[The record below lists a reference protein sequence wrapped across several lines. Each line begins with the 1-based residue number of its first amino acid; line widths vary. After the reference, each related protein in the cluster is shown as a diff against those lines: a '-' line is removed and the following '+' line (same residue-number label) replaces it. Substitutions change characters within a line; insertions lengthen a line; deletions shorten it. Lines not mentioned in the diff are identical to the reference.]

1 MDRTIWGILKFTRR
15 SLLKGML
22 AIRKTVAA
30 GLSVAFAPVPM
41 ASGLLPTTAE
51 ARPRPAAPQTQ
62 ASSANGCTL
71 RSARGRDQARHLYSI
86 RQRSLHS

>member
-41 ASGLLPTTAE
+41 ASVYFQRLQKPDHV
-51 ARPRPAAPQTQ
+51 RPLPQTQ
-62 ASSANGCTL
+62 ANSANGCTS
-71 RSARGRDQARHLYSI
+71 RSARGRDQARHLNSI

>member
-1 MDRTIWGILKFTRR
+1 MDRTIWGILKFRRR
-15 SLLKGML
+15 SLLKGTL
-22 AIRKTVAA
+22 AIRKTVAV
-30 GLSVAFAPVPM
+30 GLAVAFAPVPM

-71 RSARGRDQARHLYSI
+71 RSARERDQARHLYSI
-86 RQRSLHS
+86 RQSSLHP